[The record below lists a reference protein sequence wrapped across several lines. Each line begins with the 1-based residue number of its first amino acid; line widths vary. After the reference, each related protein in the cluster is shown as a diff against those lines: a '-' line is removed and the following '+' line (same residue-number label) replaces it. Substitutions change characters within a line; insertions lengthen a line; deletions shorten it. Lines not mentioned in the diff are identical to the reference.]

1 MKKVK
6 ISGLGII
13 MLILCWCVVSYAA
26 KLQATI
32 AITTSNQEIEPG
44 ETITFTMK
52 LTNVSNAE
60 GGIVGA
66 IAGKIE
72 YDKNFFENL
81 TYTGI
86 TMNTETG
93 KFSKMDSFKNNSEI
107 GTIIL
112 KVKSNATGKGEVRF
126 TELAANDGRDD
137 YEEGE
142 ATTANRTITVTAK
155 SKAAE
160 ENSQDKNNSESNNST
175 ITEEENNKKTV
186 KAEEAKQK
194 AQNKSNDNK
203 KVLPYTGNKSPII
216 IAFLITGIIGMVFM
230 IKYKK
235 YKNV

>member
-6 ISGLGII
+6 ISVLGI
-13 MLILCWCVVSYAA
+13 MVLILCWCVVSFAA

-32 AITTSNQEIEPG
+32 TITPSNQEIEPG
-44 ETITFTMK
+44 EAVTFTMK

-93 KFSKMDSFKNNSEI
+93 KFSKMDSFTDNSEI
-107 GTIIL
+107 GTIKL
-112 KVKSNATGKGEVRF
+112 RVKSNATGKGEVKF

-137 YEEGE
+137 FEEGE
-142 ATTANRTITVTAK
+142 ATTENRTITITTK
-155 SKAAE
+155 NKAAE
-160 ENSQDKNNSESNNST
+160 ENSQDKNTSESNNNT
-175 ITEEENNKKTV
+175 ITEEENNKKAV
-186 KAEEAKQK
+186 KAEEEKQK
-194 AQNKSNDNK
+194 SQNKSKENK

-216 IAFLITGIIGMVFM
+216 IAFFITGGIGIVFM

-235 YKNV
+235 YKNI